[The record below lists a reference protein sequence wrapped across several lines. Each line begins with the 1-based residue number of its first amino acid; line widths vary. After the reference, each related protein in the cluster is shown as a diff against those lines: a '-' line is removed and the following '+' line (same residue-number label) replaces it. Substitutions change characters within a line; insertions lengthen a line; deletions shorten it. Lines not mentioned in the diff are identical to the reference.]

1 MNDRVERV
9 EKRPGQVICIIGL
22 GRTGTTALTALL
34 ERGHCNFAIAD
45 ESLVHPS
52 DPALVPLFRAQDIGR
67 PRPDVVAERLRGRYP
82 AATFSIH
89 AGPESG
95 LGWYHDWLRDC
106 ALCLF
111 AADAATPLA
120 LWRVNAACL
129 DQRVPLLP
137 GFVMGSVG
145 QIGPLV
151 AGSGP
156 CLGCLELRVR
166 TATRR
171 SPFPPPVSPDH
182 MIADRVGRE
191 VANEAERFLAARR
204 PAAAGGSHEPPASV
218 KYLWADGGAGT
229 HPLLRAPACPECGGH
244 APHMPFHSPRLL
256 ELQDKP
262 CADSGRILRLAP
274 VLVDPVTG
282 PIKTFTKYEPGPADP
297 ALHHWVTALADPA
310 WDSFGRDTVFCGGN
324 ALSIEVAQTAALGE
338 AVERSSTCQVSYDD
352 LLVARYCDIA
362 GQALDPLAWDLFDP
376 RTRAA
381 PDFPYA
387 APSRQAE
394 LSWVWGFSLTQGRPV
409 RLPASRVFSP
419 FRAVTPGDFFDA
431 TIISGY
437 STHSTIEE
445 AIYSALMEVIERDA
459 FMIAWANQ
467 LRLPRL
473 AIDPATRGE
482 VGEYLAA
489 FAARGIEVRCVLVDL
504 DLGAHAVIAIARSH
518 QTGDPASV
526 VAAAADMDVEAA
538 CRKALKELSANR
550 LSVRHEMLS
559 AGDQLPL
566 PDPQSVTDER
576 AHGLLY
582 ARPDMASCL
591 DIWWDSANCV
601 PLPPTTQQAGIT
613 SRLRKCLEVLM
624 RAELEA
630 TVVDLTAPAME
641 SLGLRTVK
649 VLVPGAYPMN
659 FDSRF
664 PHFGGKRMSKAP
676 VTAGLRDTPIDL
688 EDLCT
693 IPHPFP

>member
-1 MNDRVERV
+1 
-9 EKRPGQVICIIGL
+9 VICIIGL

-34 ERGHCNFAIAD
+34 ERGHSNFAIAD
-45 ESLVHPS
+45 EYPVYPS
-52 DPALVPLFRAQDIGR
+52 DPAFVPLFRAEDIGR
-67 PRPDVVAERLRGRYP
+67 SRPDVVAERLGSRYP

-89 AGPESG
+89 AGPERG
-95 LGWYHDWLRDC
+95 LGWYLEWLRDG

-129 DQRVPLLP
+129 DQRVPLFP
-137 GFVMGSVG
+137 GLVMGTAGQVG
-145 QIGPLV
+145 PV
-151 AGSGP
+151 VVTGSGP

-182 MIADRVGRE
+182 IIADRVAFE
-191 VANEAERFLAARR
+191 IATEAERFLAAGRS
-204 PAAAGGSHEPPASV
+204 AAASGTHDMPASV

-229 HPLLRAPACPECGGH
+229 HPLLRAPACPECG
-244 APHMPFHSPRLL
+244 AYTPQMPFHSPRSF
-256 ELQDKP
+256 ELQNKP
-262 CADSGRILRLAP
+262 GSDSGRILGLAP

-282 PIKTFTKYEPGPADP
+282 PIKTFTEYEPGPTDP

-324 ALSIEVAQTAALGE
+324 ALSTEVAQAAALGE

-352 LLVARYCDIA
+352 LLVARHCDIA
-362 GQALDPLAWDLFDP
+362 GEALDPLAWDLFDP

-381 PDFPYA
+381 AGFPYT

-394 LSWVWGFSLTQGRPV
+394 LSWVWGFSLTQKRPV
-409 RLPASRVFSP
+409 RVPASRTFSP

-431 TIISGY
+431 PIISGY
-437 STHSTIEE
+437 STHATIEQ

-518 QTGDPASV
+518 QTGDPSSV
-526 VAAAADMDVEAA
+526 VAAAADMDAEAA

-550 LSVRHEMLS
+550 LSVRHEMVS
-559 AGDQLPL
+559 AGDSLPL
-566 PDPQSVTDER
+566 PDPQSVIDER
-576 AHGLLY
+576 THGLLY
-582 ARPDMASCL
+582 ARPDMASSL
-591 DIWWDSANCV
+591 DIWWRSENCV
-601 PLPPTTQQAGIT
+601 PLPRPSQETGIT
-613 SRLRKCLEVLM
+613 PRLRNCIEVLM
-624 RAELEA
+624 RAELEV

-659 FDSRF
+659 FDGRF
-664 PHFGGKRMSKAP
+664 PHFGGKRMSQAP
-676 VTAGLRDTPIDL
+676 VTAGLRDTPINF

>member
-1 MNDRVERV
+1 
-9 EKRPGQVICIIGL
+9 VICIVGL

-34 ERGHCNFAIAD
+34 ERGHSYFAIAD
-45 ESLVHPS
+45 ESPVHPF
-52 DPALVPLFRAQDIGR
+52 DPAFVPLFRAEDIGR
-67 PRPDVVAERLRGRYP
+67 ARPDVVAERLSGRYP

-89 AGPESG
+89 AGPERG
-95 LGWYHDWLRDC
+95 LGWYLDWLRGS

-129 DQRVPLLP
+129 DQRVPLFP
-137 GFVMGSVG
+137 GLVMGTVG

-151 AGSGP
+151 VTGSGP
-156 CLGCLELRVR
+156 CLACLELRVR

-171 SPFPPPVSPDH
+171 SPFPPPVSPDPI
-182 MIADRVGRE
+182 IADRVARE
-191 VANEAERFLAARR
+191 IANEAERFLAACRS
-204 PAAAGGSHEPPASV
+204 AAAGGSHDTPASV

-229 HPLLRAPACPECGGH
+229 HPLLRAPACPECGVY
-244 APHMPFHSPRLL
+244 APRMPFHSRRLFG
-256 ELQDKP
+256 LQDKP
-262 CADSGRILRLAP
+262 GADSGRILRLAP

-282 PIKTFTKYEPGPADP
+282 PIKTLTKYEPAAADP

-310 WDSFGRDTVFCGGN
+310 WDSFGRDTVFCGGT
-324 ALSIEVAQTAALGE
+324 ALSTEVAQAAALGE

-352 LLVARYCDIA
+352 LLVARHCDIA
-362 GQALDPLAWDLFDP
+362 GEALDPLAWDLFDP

-381 PDFPYA
+381 PSFPYA

-409 RLPASRVFSP
+409 RVPASRAFSP
-419 FRAVTPGDFFDA
+419 FRAVAPGDFFDA
-431 TIISGY
+431 PIISGY
-437 STHSTIEE
+437 STHPTIEE
-445 AIYSALMEVIERDA
+445 AIYGALMEVIERDA

-467 LRLPRL
+467 LRPPRL

-489 FAARGIEVRCVLVDL
+489 FAARAIEVRCVLVDL

-518 QTGDPASV
+518 QAGDPSSV
-526 VAAAADMDVEAA
+526 VAAAADMDVEVA
-538 CRKALKELSANR
+538 CRKALRELGANR
-550 LSVRHEMLS
+550 LSVRHEMAS
-559 AGDQLPL
+559 AGDSLPL
-566 PDPQSVTDER
+566 PDPQLVIDER

-582 ARPDMASCL
+582 ARPDMAPYL
-591 DIWWDSANCV
+591 DIWWNSKNCV
-601 PLPPTTQQAGIT
+601 PLPRTSQQAGIT
-613 SRLRKCLEVLM
+613 SRLRNCIEVLM
-624 RAELEA
+624 RAELEV
-630 TVVDLTAPAME
+630 TVVDLTAPAIE
-641 SLGLRTVK
+641 ALGLRTVK

-659 FDSRF
+659 FDGRF
-664 PHFGGKRMSKAP
+664 PHFGGKRMSKVP
-676 VTAGLRDTPIDL
+676 VDAGLRDTPIAF

>member
-1 MNDRVERV
+1 M
-9 EKRPGQVICIIGL
+9 ICIIGL

-34 ERGHCNFAIAD
+34 ERGYSNFAIAD
-45 ESLVHPS
+45 ECPVHPS
-52 DPALVPLFRAQDIGR
+52 DPALVPLFQAEDIGR
-67 PRPDVVAERLRGRYP
+67 SRPDVVAERLSSRYP

-89 AGPESG
+89 AGPDRG
-95 LGWYHDWLRDC
+95 LGWYLDWLRDC

-129 DQRVPLLP
+129 DQRVPLFP
-137 GFVMGSVG
+137 GLVMGTAG
-145 QIGPLV
+145 QIGPV
-151 AGSGP
+151 VVTGSGP

-182 MIADRVGRE
+182 IIADRVALE
-191 VANEAERFLAARR
+191 IANEAERFLAADR
-204 PAAAGGSHEPPASV
+204 PAAAGGTHDTPASV
-218 KYLWADGGAGT
+218 KYLWADGGAGS
-229 HPLLRAPACPECGGH
+229 HPLLRAPACPECGAY
-244 APHMPFHSPRLL
+244 APQMPFHSRRSF

-262 CADSGRILRLAP
+262 RSDSGRILRLAP

-282 PIKTFTKYEPGPADP
+282 PIKTFTEYEPGPTDP

-324 ALSIEVAQTAALGE
+324 ALSTEVAQAAALGE
-338 AVERSSTCQVSYDD
+338 AVERSSTCQVSYGD
-352 LLVARYCDIA
+352 LLVARHCDIA
-362 GQALDPLAWDLFDP
+362 GEALDPLAWDLFDP
-376 RTRAA
+376 RARAA
-381 PDFPYA
+381 PDFPYS
-387 APSRQAE
+387 APSRQVE
-394 LSWVWGFSLTQGRPV
+394 LSWVWGFSLTQGRSV
-409 RLPASRVFSP
+409 RVPASRTFSP

-431 TIISGY
+431 PIISGY
-437 STHSTIEE
+437 STHATIEE

-467 LRLPRL
+467 LRAPRL

-504 DLGAHAVIAIARSH
+504 DLGAHAVIAIAHSH
-518 QTGDPASV
+518 QAGDPSSV
-526 VAAAADMDVEAA
+526 VAAAADMDAEAA

-550 LSVRHEMLS
+550 LSVRHEMVS
-559 AGDQLPL
+559 AGDTLPL
-566 PDPQSVTDER
+566 PDPQLVIDER
-576 AHGLLY
+576 THGLLY
-582 ARPDMASCL
+582 ARPDMASYL
-591 DIWWDSANCV
+591 DIWWDSENCV
-601 PLPPTTQQAGIT
+601 PLPPASQQAGIT
-613 SRLRKCLEVLM
+613 SQLRNCIEVLV
-624 RAELEA
+624 RAELEV

-659 FDSRF
+659 FDGRF
-664 PHFGGKRMSKAP
+664 PHFGGKRDAP
-676 VTAGLRDTPIDL
+676 GSGHRWATRYPDRL
-688 EDLCT
+688 
-693 IPHPFP
+693 

>member
-1 MNDRVERV
+1 M
-9 EKRPGQVICIIGL
+9 ICIIGL

-34 ERGHCNFAIAD
+34 ERGHSSFAIAD
-45 ESLVHPS
+45 ESEVHPS
-52 DPALVPLFRAQDIGR
+52 DPAFVPLFQVEDIGR
-67 PRPDVVAERLRGRYP
+67 PRPDVVADRLSSRYP

-89 AGPESG
+89 AGPERG
-95 LGWYHDWLRDC
+95 LGWYLDWLC
-106 ALCLF
+106 EPALCLF

-129 DQRVPLLP
+129 NQRVPLFP
-137 GFVMGSVG
+137 GLVMGTVG
-145 QIGPLV
+145 QIGPV
-151 AGSGP
+151 VMAGSGP

-171 SPFPPPVSPDH
+171 SPFPPPVKPDYL
-182 MIADRVGRE
+182 IADRVALE
-191 VANEAERFLAARR
+191 IANEAERFLAACRS
-204 PAAAGGSHEPPASV
+204 AAAGASHDMPASV
-218 KYLWADGGAGT
+218 KYLWDGGAGT
-229 HPLLRAPACPECGGH
+229 HPLLRAPACPECGAY
-244 APHMPFHSPRLL
+244 APRMPFHSGRLL

-262 CADSGRILRLAP
+262 CSDSGRILRLAP

-282 PIKTFTKYEPGPADP
+282 PIKSFTKYEPAPADP

-324 ALSIEVAQTAALGE
+324 ALSNEVAQTAALGE
-338 AVERSSTCQVSYDD
+338 AVERSSTCQVSWDD

-362 GQALDPLAWDLFDP
+362 DEALDPLAWDLFDP

-381 PDFPYA
+381 QGFPYA
-387 APSRQAE
+387 APSRQVE
-394 LSWVWGFSLTQGRPV
+394 LSWVWGFSLTQKRPV
-409 RLPASRVFSP
+409 RLPASRAFSP
-419 FRAVTPGDFFDA
+419 FRAVTPDDFFDA
-431 TIISGY
+431 PIISGY

-445 AIYSALMEVIERDA
+445 AIYGALMEVIERDA

-467 LRLPRL
+467 LQPPRL
-473 AIDPATRGE
+473 AIDPATSGE

-504 DLGAHAVIAIARSH
+504 DLGAHAVIAIARSR
-518 QTGDPASV
+518 QTGDPSSV

-559 AGDQLPL
+559 AGDSLPL
-566 PDPQSVTDER
+566 PDPQLVVDER

-582 ARPDMASCL
+582 ARPDMASWL
-591 DIWWDSANCV
+591 DIWWESENRM
-601 PLPPTTQQAGIT
+601 PLPPASPAAGIT
-613 SRLRKCLEVLM
+613 SRLRDCIDVLM
-624 RAELEA
+624 RAELEV
-630 TVVDLTAPAME
+630 TVVDLTAPAMQ

-659 FDSRF
+659 FDGRF
-664 PHFGGKRMSKAP
+664 PHFGGKRMRNAP
-676 VTAGLRDTPIDL
+676 VTAGLRDTPIAFD
-688 EDLCT
+688 DLCR

>member
-1 MNDRVERV
+1 
-9 EKRPGQVICIIGL
+9 VISIIGL

-34 ERGHCNFAIAD
+34 ERGHASFAIAD
-45 ESLVHPS
+45 ESPVDLS
-52 DPALVPLFRAQDIGR
+52 DPAFVPLFQVEDIGR
-67 PRPDVVAERLRGRYP
+67 PRPDVVADRLGSRYP

-89 AGPESG
+89 AGPERG
-95 LGWYHDWLRDC
+95 LGWHLDWLRDS

-129 DQRVPLLP
+129 DQRVALLP
-137 GFVMGSVG
+137 GLVMGAVG
-145 QIGPLV
+145 QIGPV
-151 AGSGP
+151 VVTGSGP

-171 SPFPPPVSPDH
+171 SPFPPPVSPDRS
-182 MIADRVGRE
+182 IADRVGLE
-191 VANEAERFLAARR
+191 IANEAERVVAARS
-204 PAAAGGSHEPPASV
+204 AAAGGSHDTPASV
-218 KYLWADGGAGT
+218 KYLWADGSGT
-229 HPLLRAPACPECGGH
+229 HPLLRAPACPECGAY
-244 APHMPFHSPRLL
+244 APRMPFHSRRLF

-262 CADSGRILRLAP
+262 RSDSGRILRLAP

-324 ALSIEVAQTAALGE
+324 ALSNEVAQTAALGE

-352 LLVARYCDIA
+352 LLVARHCDIA
-362 GQALDPLAWDLFDP
+362 DEAVDPLAWDLFDP

-381 PDFPYA
+381 PGFPYA
-387 APSRQAE
+387 APSRQVE

-409 RLPASRVFSP
+409 RVPASRVFSP
-419 FRAVTPGDFFDA
+419 FRAVAPGDFFDA
-431 TIISGY
+431 PIISGY
-437 STHSTIEE
+437 STHATIEE
-445 AIYSALMEVIERDA
+445 AIYGALMEVIERDA

-467 LRLPRL
+467 LRPPRL
-473 AIDPATRGE
+473 AIDPATSGE
-482 VGEYLAA
+482 VGKYLAA

-504 DLGAHAVIAIARSH
+504 DLGAHAVIAIARSD
-518 QTGDPASV
+518 QPGDPSSV

-550 LSVRHEMLS
+550 LSVRHEMVS
-559 AGDQLPL
+559 AGDSLPL
-566 PDPQSVTDER
+566 PDPQLVIDER

-591 DIWWDSANCV
+591 DIWWNSDNCV
-601 PLPPTTQQAGIT
+601 PLPRTSQQAGIT
-613 SRLRKCLEVLM
+613 SRLKDCIEVLM
-624 RAELEA
+624 RAELEV

-659 FDSRF
+659 FDGRF
-664 PHFGGKRMSKAP
+664 PHFGGKRMRTAP
-676 VTAGLRDTPIDL
+676 VTAGLRDTPIGP

>member
-1 MNDRVERV
+1 M
-9 EKRPGQVICIIGL
+9 ICIIGL

-45 ESLVHPS
+45 ECPVQPS
-52 DPALVPLFRAQDIGR
+52 DPALVPLFGAEDIGR
-67 PRPDVVAERLRGRYP
+67 PRPDVVAERLSSRYP

-89 AGPESG
+89 AGPDRG
-95 LGWYHDWLRDC
+95 LGWYLDWLRDS

-111 AADAATPLA
+111 AADAATSLA

-137 GFVMGSVG
+137 GLVMGTVG
-145 QIGPLV
+145 QIGPIVV

-171 SPFPPPVSPDH
+171 SPFPAPVGPDH
-182 MIADRVGRE
+182 MIADRVALE
-191 VANEAERFLAARR
+191 IADEAERFLAARR
-204 PAAAGGSHEPPASV
+204 SAAAGGSHDTPASV
-218 KYLWADGGAGT
+218 KYLWADEGAGA
-229 HPLLRAPACPECGGH
+229 HPLLRAPACPECGAY
-244 APHMPFHSPRLL
+244 APRMPFHSRRLL

-262 CADSGRILRLAP
+262 CSDSGRIVRLAT

-282 PIKTFTKYEPGPADP
+282 PIKTLTKYEPAPADP

-324 ALSIEVAQTAALGE
+324 ALSTEVAEAAALGE

-352 LLVARYCDIA
+352 LLVARHCDIA
-362 GQALDPLAWDLFDP
+362 DDALDPLAWDLFDP

-381 PDFPYA
+381 PGFPYA
-387 APSRQAE
+387 APSRQVA
-394 LSWVWGFSLTQGRPV
+394 LSWVWGFSLTQRRPV
-409 RLPASRVFSP
+409 RVPASRVFSP

-431 TIISGY
+431 PIISGY
-437 STHSTIEE
+437 STHATIEE
-445 AIYSALMEVIERDA
+445 AIYGALMEVIERDA

-473 AIDPATRGE
+473 AIDPATSGE

-504 DLGAHAVIAIARSH
+504 DLGAHAVIAMARSH
-518 QTGDPASV
+518 QAGDPSSV
-526 VAAAADMDVEAA
+526 VAAAADVDAEAA

-550 LSVRHEMLS
+550 LSVRHEMVS
-559 AGDQLPL
+559 AGDSLPL
-566 PDPQSVTDER
+566 PDPQSVIDER
-576 AHGLLY
+576 THGLLY
-582 ARPDMASCL
+582 ARPDMAACL
-591 DIWWDSANCV
+591 DIWWDSENCV
-601 PLPPTTQQAGIT
+601 PLPRTFPEVGIT
-613 SRLRKCLEVLM
+613 SRLKDCIDVLM
-624 RAELEA
+624 QAELEV

-659 FDSRF
+659 FDGRF
-664 PHFGGKRMSKAP
+664 PHFGGKRMSQAP
-676 VTAGLRDTPIDL
+676 VTAGLRDTPIEL

>member
-1 MNDRVERV
+1 
-9 EKRPGQVICIIGL
+9 VISIIGL

-34 ERGHCNFAIAD
+34 EQGHSNFAIAD
-45 ESLVHPS
+45 ECPVRPS
-52 DPALVPLFRAQDIGR
+52 DPAFVPLFRAADIGR
-67 PRPDVVAERLRGRYP
+67 PRPDVVAERLSSRYP

-89 AGPESG
+89 AGPDRG
-95 LGWYHDWLRDC
+95 LGWYLGWLRDS

-111 AADAATPLA
+111 AADAVTPLA

-129 DQRVPLLP
+129 DQRVPLIP
-137 GFVMGSVG
+137 GFVMGTVG
-145 QIGPLV
+145 QIGPV
-151 AGSGP
+151 VVTGSGP

-182 MIADRVGRE
+182 IIADRVALE
-191 VANEAERFLAARR
+191 IANEGERFLAACRS
-204 PAAAGGSHEPPASV
+204 AAAGGSHDRPPSV

-229 HPLLRAPACPECGGH
+229 HPLLRAPACPECGAY
-244 APHMPFHSPRLL
+244 APQMPFHSRRLL

-262 CADSGRILRLAP
+262 CSDAGRILRLAP

-282 PIKTFTKYEPGPADP
+282 PIKTLTKYEPGPTDP

-310 WDSFGRDTVFCGGN
+310 WDSFGRDTLFCGGN
-324 ALSIEVAQTAALGE
+324 ALSTEIAQAAALGE
-338 AVERSSTCQVSYDD
+338 AVERSSTCQVCYDD
-352 LLVARYCDIA
+352 LLVARHCDIA
-362 GQALDPLAWDLFDP
+362 GEALDPLAWDLFDP

-381 PDFPYA
+381 PGFPYA
-387 APSRQAE
+387 APSRQVE

-409 RLPASRVFSP
+409 RVPASRAFSP

-431 TIISGY
+431 PIISGY

-445 AIYSALMEVIERDA
+445 AIYGALMEVIERDA

-467 LRLPRL
+467 LRPPRL
-473 AIDPATRGE
+473 AISPATRGE

-518 QTGDPASV
+518 QTGDPSSV
-526 VAAAADMDVEAA
+526 VAAAADMDAGAA

-550 LSVRHEMLS
+550 LNVRNEMVS
-559 AGDQLPL
+559 AGGSLPP
-566 PDPQSVTDER
+566 PDPQLVIDER

-582 ARPDMASCL
+582 ARPDMASYL
-591 DIWWDSANCV
+591 DIWWDSENCV
-601 PLPPTTQQAGIT
+601 PLPRTSQEAGIT
-613 SRLRKCLEVLM
+613 PRLRNCLEVLM
-624 RAELEA
+624 RAELEV

-649 VLVPGAYPMN
+649 VLVPGAYPMS
-659 FDSRF
+659 FDGRF
-664 PHFGGKRMSKAP
+664 PHFGGTRMSKAP